1 MLLLW
6 DPALLC
12 TYPAAKPYPP
22 SHLSNTT
29 YLIRLMNFGG
39 VSVGL
44 AALLCGDSVTTDYI
58 LGGGMWAAG
67 RPVLVAPLTDRG
79 VTVWGGIL
87 SQVLLLLN
95 SSNANTHRQ
104 ARCTSKHTNSYP
116 KLQIFDLA
124 KKKKK
129 EAHWIKHDWLWH
141 GGGIAQTRGRKAHGD
156 KWAGWPRLALS

>member
-124 KKKKK
+124 KKKKRRPIELNMIDCDTAGESHK
-129 EAHWIKHDWLWH
+129 QEAGKPMVINGLV
-141 GGGIAQTRGRKAHGD
+141 GRV
-156 KWAGWPRLALS
+156 